1 MGAHGS
7 FFFYKY
13 SRIFHNRLD
22 YVSRCGNFRESRKVP
37 RLAPV
42 DYREHSQKDTEMKDS
57 KKLAVETIALT
68 IAETAKLKALA
79 AKALTLVNSAIKSTN
94 DAARLVHE
102 AFGVYSKA
110 GKRSVGGFYATWSEV
125 MDASQREVFTKGRI
139 SQLSRQGRMLE
150 AFPTLKNERQGRAL
164 AASLKQSDIAP
175 CTPKALQVVEAAGG
189 VVEYLKANPAP
200 VIVRETA
207 GDAKPATITAGAKED
222 PFKLLD
228 TTFNAIVGVIARDG
242 SQLEA
247 MAEQL
252 SAYAKTLRNMAASMA
267 KADAKAD
274 AKGGAKAGK

>member
-1 MGAHGS
+1 M
-7 FFFYKY
+7 
-13 SRIFHNRLD
+13 
-22 YVSRCGNFRESRKVP
+22 
-37 RLAPV
+37 
-42 DYREHSQKDTEMKDS
+42 KDT
-57 KKLAVETIALT
+57 KKVTVVAVDVSLT
-68 IAETAKLKALA
+68 VAETTKLKALA

-110 GKRSVGGFYATWSEV
+110 GKRSVGGFYAAWSGV
-125 MDASQREVFTKGRI
+125 MDASQLEVFTKGRI

-175 CTPKALQVVEAAGG
+175 CTPKALAVVEAAGG

-207 GDAKPATITAGAKED
+207 GDAKPATIASGAKED
-222 PFKLLD
+222 PFKLID
-228 TTFNAIVGVIARDG
+228 STFNAIVGVIGRDA

-247 MAEQL
+247 MADTL
-252 SAYAKTLRNMAASMA
+252 TAYALTLRNMVAKMA
-267 KADAKAD
+267 KADAQAD